1 MKIAFF
7 DTDQKDT
14 EALQAIV
21 ASMPNAADLQCT
33 FTQESITAENAEK
46 FADAEAIC
54 IFVHSA
60 ITEEII
66 QSLPALKVIC
76 AMSTGFDHIDAAAAQ
91 KRGIT
96 ICTVPGYGTHTVA
109 EYAFSLIL
117 GISRKTFAATRHMK
131 ETHSFDTAAFE
142 GFDLFGKTIGVVGT
156 GRIGLNVARIAK
168 GFGMRV
174 IAFDV
179 FPNAAAAAEIGYEYM
194 PLEQLLSES
203 DVVSLHVPY
212 NKDTHHL
219 INTSNIMGVKP
230 GAVLINTARGE
241 VLDTQAVVAA
251 LNANLLSG
259 VGMDVIEGERI
270 IGDEWQLISKNTD
283 TASAADAASA
293 AASDLAHYKTLLEEH
308 MLIDRPEV
316 FITPHIAFFSRE
328 AKHEILKITV
338 DNLNAFAAGKPQN
351 QIPS

>member
-1 MKIAFF
+1 
-7 DTDQKDT
+7 
-14 EALQAIV
+14 
-21 ASMPNAADLQCT
+21 
-33 FTQESITAENAEK
+33 
-46 FADAEAIC
+46 
-54 IFVHSA
+54 
-60 ITEEII
+60 
-66 QSLPALKVIC
+66 
-76 AMSTGFDHIDAAAAQ
+76 MSTGFDHIDAAAAQ

-174 IAFDV
+174 VAFDA
-179 FPNAAAAAEIGYEYM
+179 FPNAAAAAEVGFEYM
-194 PLEQLLSES
+194 PLEQLLAES

-270 IGDEWQLISKNTD
+270 IGDEWQLLSKGGD
-283 TASAADAASA
+283 SAAATDNS
-293 AASDLAHYKTLLEEH
+293 ASDLAHYKTLLEEH